1 MFHLKRK
8 AEWQITFDI
17 ILAIV
22 LSSVLILNW
31 LHVLPAGLARNLFI
45 IFSIIGVLPVIKSAT
60 SALFHKKLTVDLLA
74 SIALLFSFLARAWFS
89 AVFINLM
96 LASARIFDGLTQKRA
111 KNIIEHLLKYR
122 PSKVKIKKED
132 KIIEIPLE
140 QIKKGDLVVVESGD
154 RIAVDGIVVFGQAS
168 IDQST
173 LTGESEPVIKI
184 KDDSVFSSTL
194 NESGSLLVR
203 AEKVGE
209 DTTLAKIVFL
219 ISETSREKA
228 RVESV
233 ADKFTGWYILFS
245 IVGSAVIY
253 LFSQN
258 LSLVLSI
265 LLVTCADDIA
275 VAIPLSFT
283 AAIAKAAK
291 RGIIVKG
298 ADVFENLAKVNIFLT
313 DKTGT
318 LSRGKPKVV
327 RVVTFDNFAE
337 NKILEF
343 LGTAEINSHHPV
355 GQAIV
360 KFLQKK
366 NISILAPDE
375 FNEVPG
381 EGIWVVKNKEK
392 FFAGKILF
400 LEKNGVEITSAQ
412 KKIIEEIKAKGESI
426 TALSFKNKLIGF
438 VVLEDE
444 LRPFSRELISKT
456 KALGVL
462 RWIMLTG
469 DNEKVAEKTARALA
483 IDEFH
488 ANLTPED
495 KIKFIREL
503 KGKNG
508 KLAMIGDGVNDAAA
522 LALADVS
529 FAMGAIGSDAA
540 IEAADIALMHD
551 ELNRIPEVMVLSK
564 KTLNVVRQNF
574 WIWGTI
580 NALGLFLVFGGVL
593 GPVGASAYNFI
604 TDFFPIF
611 NALKIFD
618 KKW

>member
-1 MFHLKRK
+1 MQALKRK

-22 LSSVLILNW
+22 LSLALILNW
-31 LHVLPAGLARNLFI
+31 LHVLPSGLARNSFI
-45 IFSIIGVLPVIKSAT
+45 VFSIIGVLPVIKSAI
-60 SALFHKKLTVDLLA
+60 SALFRKKLTVDLLA
-74 SIALLFSFLARAWFS
+74 SIALFFSFLSGAWFS

-111 KNIIEHLLKYR
+111 KNIIERLLKYR

-132 KIIEIPLE
+132 KIIEIPLG
-140 QIKKGDLVVVESGD
+140 QIKKGNLVVVESGE
-154 RIAVDGIVVFGQAS
+154 RISVDGIVVSGQANVN
-168 IDQST
+168 QST
-173 LTGESEPVIKI
+173 LTGESEPVLKT
-184 KDDSVFSSTL
+184 KDDYVFSSTL

-209 DTTLAKIVFL
+209 DTTLAKIVSL

-228 RVESV
+228 RVENV

-245 IVGSAVIY
+245 LVGSAALY

-258 LSLVLSI
+258 LFLVLSI

-283 AAIAKAAK
+283 AAIARAAR

-298 ADVFENLAKVNIFLT
+298 ADVFENLTKVNIFLT

-318 LSRGKPKVV
+318 LSRGKPKVT
-327 RVVTFDNFAE
+327 RVVVCDNFKE
-337 NKILEF
+337 NKFLEF
-343 LGTAEINSHHPV
+343 LGTAEINSRHPA
-355 GQAIV
+355 GRAIV

-366 NISILAPDE
+366 NINIPAPDE

-381 EGIWVVKNKEK
+381 EGIWIIKNKEK

-400 LEKNGVEITSAQ
+400 LEKNGVEITADQ
-412 KKIIEEIKAKGESI
+412 KKLVEEIKARGGSI

-438 VVLEDE
+438 AVLEDE
-444 LRPFSRELISKT
+444 LRPFSKELISHT
-456 KALGVL
+456 KNLGVR

-469 DNEKVAEKTARALA
+469 DNEKVAEKTARTLA

-503 KGKNG
+503 KAKNG
-508 KLAMIGDGVNDAAA
+508 KLAMIGDGVNDAPA

-529 FAMGAIGSDAA
+529 FAMAAIGSDAA

-551 ELNRIPEVMVLSK
+551 ELNRIPEIMVLSK
-564 KTLNVVRQNF
+564 KTLKVVRQNF
-574 WIWGTI
+574 WLWGTI
-580 NALGLFLVFGGVL
+580 NGLGLFLVFGGIL